1 MQESVGQ
8 MEDNEMSEFRVSYD
22 EKEDILY
29 LAEEGLEEE
38 IVEIAPGVNAEL
50 DAAGNLLGVEI
61 FEASKLLKDV
71 IKSIENKALAA

>member
-1 MQESVGQ
+1 
-8 MEDNEMSEFRVSYD
+8 MEENEMSEFRVSYD

-29 LAEEGLEEE
+29 LAKEGQEEE

-50 DAAGNLLGVEI
+50 DASGNLLGVEI